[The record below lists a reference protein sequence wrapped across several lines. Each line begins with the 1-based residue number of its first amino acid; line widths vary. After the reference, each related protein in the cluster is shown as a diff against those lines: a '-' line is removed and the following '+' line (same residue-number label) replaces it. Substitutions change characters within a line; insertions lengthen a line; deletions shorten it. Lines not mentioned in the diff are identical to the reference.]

1 MFYQIFKA
9 NQSDMKPFIVVA
21 IDGVAG
27 SGKSTTAQNVAN
39 RLHFLHVDTGSH
51 YRSVTVA
58 LMKSNV
64 SPEQASN
71 PGNLN
76 KFNLSSSISSNKS
89 QILINGTSFPTDIL
103 RSENVNSVVSSY
115 ASIPSVR
122 DLLFKY
128 QRSQIELARSQNFNG
143 LVMEGRDI
151 GSIIFPDANLKIY
164 LTANEKIRNHRR
176 ATDGENDKILLRDKI
191 DSTRKVAPLVKLKDS
206 IVIDTGKLSAEDVF
220 SQISHLIDSL

>member
-1 MFYQIFKA
+1 MSRK
-9 NQSDMKPFIVVA
+9 NQSNMKPFIVVA

-27 SGKSTTAQNVAN
+27 SGKSTTAQNIAN

-51 YRSVTVA
+51 YRAVA
-58 LMKSNV
+58 VSLLKNNI

-71 PGNLN
+71 SKYLN
-76 KFNLSSSISSNKS
+76 KLNLTSKVFSNKS
-89 QILINGTSFPTDIL
+89 EILINDKNFSNDVL

-164 LTANEKIRNHRR
+164 LTANESIRNQRR
-176 ATDGENDKILLRDKI
+176 ASDGENDKILIRDKI
-191 DSTRKVAPLVKLKDS
+191 DSNRKVAPLVKSQDS
-206 IVIDTGKLSAEDVF
+206 IVIDTGKLSVDGVF
-220 SQISHLIDSL
+220 SQISYLIDSL